1 MFQVYAAASGGSLS
15 LVPNASV
22 SAVGGSKGTGHQI
35 SELKNKEDYLLLAQT
50 GDEVVIRPLVGKN
63 KNPVKI
69 TGPQIFTLEDLV
81 ICFVDAIDSKNL
93 SSPQTKFI
101 DELSDVVHGFAQPDK
116 IETFLFRLIEIL
128 LQNCLMQKGLVITKD
143 LSGDFQTVTSVGIK
157 KDEPWLSETLV
168 QSVLQEKKPI
178 FVQNLIGSAFDKKKS
193 LMATGFLSV
202 CAWPLM
208 DRGEVL
214 GVLVIG
220 SKQPHSGLSPEEKKY
235 SELLVNIASLMVRYY
250 LDDQSLRAQIA
261 AYRKKSLD
269 MPLHTDDKKLIE
281 TCQLATKVA
290 NSDLAILIQGE
301 TGVGK
306 EVMANWIHEQSDRH
320 DKPFVAVNCGA
331 IPSELLESSLFGHK
345 KGSFTGAH
353 TDQTGK
359 FVQANHGTLF
369 LDEIGDLPMP
379 LQVKLLR
386 VLQEKTVEPVG
397 SQTPI
402 KINVRIVSA
411 SHKNLTDL
419 VNKNL
424 FRSDLY
430 FRLAELSLH
439 IPPLRERRSDIAL
452 LATTY
457 LRDHFPNKRLS
468 EKSVRWLSQSNWDGN
483 VRELFSTIKRGAI
496 LSIDG
501 FIEVEDF
508 TKGIANSN
516 ARVTSDNW
524 LGGKNLEEA
533 RDLFVKTKVRE
544 ALERTQG
551 NRAQAASL
559 LGVTPRTLFR
569 YLEDMTDLTD
579 ESL

>member
-1 MFQVYAAASGGSLS
+1 MFQVYAAATGGSLS

-22 SAVGGSKGTGHQI
+22 SAVGGGKGTGHQI
-35 SELKNKEDYLLLAQT
+35 PELKSKDDYALLAQT
-50 GDEVVIRPLVGKN
+50 ENEVVIRPLVGKN
-63 KNPVKI
+63 RIPIRI
-69 TGPQIFTLEDLV
+69 TSPQVFAIEDLL
-81 ICFVDAIDSKNL
+81 ICFVDASDQKKLNH
-93 SSPQTKFI
+93 PKTKFI
-101 DELSDVVHGFAQPDK
+101 DELSDVVHGFAQPEK
-116 IETFLFRLIEIL
+116 VEMFLFRLIEIL
-128 LQNCLMQKGLVITKD
+128 LQNCLMQKGLVITKG
-143 LSGDFQTVTSVGIK
+143 LSGEFQTVTSVGIK
-157 KDEPWLSETLV
+157 KDDPWLSETLV
-168 QSVLQEKKPI
+168 QSVLEEKKPI
-178 FVQNLIGSAFDKKKS
+178 FVQNIIGSAFDKKKS

-208 DRGEVL
+208 ERGEVL

-220 SKQPHSGLSPEEKKY
+220 SKQPHSGLSAEEKKY
-235 SELLVNIASLMVRYY
+235 AELLVNIASLMVRYY

-261 AYRKKSLD
+261 AYRKKNLD
-269 MPLHTDDKKLIE
+269 MPLQTDDKNLIE
-281 TCQLATKVA
+281 TCQLASKVA
-290 NSDLAILIQGE
+290 SSDLAILIQGE
-301 TGVGK
+301 TGAGK

-331 IPSELLESSLFGHK
+331 IPNDLLESTLFGHK
-345 KGSFTGAH
+345 KGSFTGAY

-359 FVQANHGTLF
+359 FAQANGGTIF
-369 LDEIGDLPMP
+369 LDEIGDLPMA

-386 VLQEKTVEPVG
+386 VLQEKIIEPVG
-397 SQTPI
+397 APTST

-430 FRLAELSLH
+430 FRLAELSLS

-468 EKSVRWLSQSNWDGN
+468 EKSVRWLSQNNWPGN
-483 VRELFSTIKRGAI
+483 VRELISTIKRGAI
-496 LSIDG
+496 LAIDE

-508 TKGIANSN
+508 TKGLANASPN
-516 ARVTSDNW
+516 LTTDNW

-533 RDLFVKTKVRE
+533 RDQFVKTKVRE
-544 ALERTQG
+544 ALARTNG
-551 NRAQAASL
+551 NRAHAASL

-579 ESL
+579 ESV